1 MNIKVAAFTVSE
13 KSSNMCWWNN
23 FQLYKYFDRMLRSY
37 ISEEL
42 SAKTTGMHEGSHL
55 NYVVQYS
62 KCTTFV
68 NSDIIMYE
76 ESNNDQYILQS

>member
-1 MNIKVAAFTVSE
+1 
-13 KSSNMCWWNN
+13 
-23 FQLYKYFDRMLRSY
+23 MLRSY

-55 NYVVQYS
+55 NYVVQCS
-62 KCTTFV
+62 KCTTFI

-76 ESNNDQYILQS
+76 ESNNDQDIYLRNKETQQTKIYFLRV